1 MISGGFRRNDVA
13 ASLTFQQLLY
23 WNILFACIYYPMG
36 MMIIMHKSDIG
47 VKYKKKMM
55 GTFLPNLFFYL
66 SGVIEIVR
74 LYCGYSGNLLEQV
87 SYMSAF
93 MLLTIFP
100 QICLFGATLA
110 MQEKPFPWETIG
122 VYVMFIFLFAEL
134 YVGHQQHKYLIRRAT
149 SQFLR
154 LCQVDEDEDKKV
166 V

>member
-13 ASLTFQQLLY
+13 ASLPFQMILFY
-23 WNILFACIYYPMG
+23 NILFACIYYPMG
-36 MMIIMHKSDIG
+36 ILIIGHKADIG
-47 VKYKKKMM
+47 IRYNKKVF
-55 GTFLPNLFFYL
+55 GTILPNMIFYL
-66 SGVIEIVR
+66 SMIVEVAR

-100 QICLFGATLA
+100 QFILITFLFVA
-110 MQEKPFPWETIG
+110 QEKQYPWETVG
-122 VYVMFIFLFAEL
+122 ALTELIFLVVEL
-134 YVGHQQHKYLIRRAT
+134 YVGHQQHKYLIKRAT

-154 LCQVDEDEDKKV
+154 LCQIDDDDKKV